1 MCTYIENW
9 VHFIISLYPL
19 YHQVWIHIFYTCD
32 SWYIQK
38 RIWKENDLSASCHF
52 INEQPIHH
60 SLCIANAQ
68 EEEGE
73 KKKLWC
79 HHMRTNVAT
88 CNLHPM
94 AFLLVATHIQ
104 PICTIVWTH
113 PHMHMKIPAH
123 IEECK
128 ILLQLNIHLVGK
140 FLNAAPKK
148 GVGFEPTTCTSMH
161 WKMFQVVTFI
171 DSIVFKYFNVILN
184 CLTASSKT
192 FWWRKWFFMRRSNY
206 IYLGSKEKKNN
217 SNFPNSSKSP
227 LCFSLH
233 RSIILLY
240 SGTPIQWNFLICPKI
255 LNFP

>member
-1 MCTYIENW
+1 
-9 VHFIISLYPL
+9 
-19 YHQVWIHIFYTCD
+19 
-32 SWYIQK
+32 
-38 RIWKENDLSASCHF
+38 
-52 INEQPIHH
+52 
-60 SLCIANAQ
+60 
-68 EEEGE
+68 
-73 KKKLWC
+73 
-79 HHMRTNVAT
+79 MRTNVAT

-161 WKMFQVVTFI
+161 WKMLQVVTFI
-171 DSIVFKYFNVILN
+171 DSIVFKYFSVILN
-184 CLTASSKT
+184 CWTASSKT

-206 IYLGSKEKKNN
+206 IYLGSKEKRTIPIFLTAQNHH
-217 SNFPNSSKSP
+217 SVSRCIAQSFCCTVEP
-227 LCFSLH
+227 LFNGIFSFAQKFWISH
-233 RSIILLY
+233 RKWLL
-240 SGTPIQWNFLICPKI
+240 NCE
-255 LNFP
+255 